1 VTLPQRHCAG
11 YFGRHGGQGPRDKL
25 VSDFDP
31 SHRSANSAETG
42 NSSLVIDHPELAN
55 SERNDLG
62 SISGYHGSANSAEAE
77 NYSLVINE
85 L

>member
-1 VTLPQRHCAG
+1 V
-11 YFGRHGGQGPRDKL
+11 DKL
-25 VSDFDP
+25 VADVELRY
-31 SHRSANSAETG
+31 RSVNSAETD

>member
-1 VTLPQRHCAG
+1 MSVSAG
-11 YFGRHGGQGPRDKL
+11 CFAAIAARPDGQGPRDKL
-25 VSDFDP
+25 AIDVEP